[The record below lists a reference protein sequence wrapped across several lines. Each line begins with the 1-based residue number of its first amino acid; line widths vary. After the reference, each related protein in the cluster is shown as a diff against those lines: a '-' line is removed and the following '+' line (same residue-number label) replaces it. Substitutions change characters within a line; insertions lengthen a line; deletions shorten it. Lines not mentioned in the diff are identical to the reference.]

1 MNGNIP
7 HSRDTFVNATTEDFR
22 KMLYD
27 LLVWDHKCTQERRD
41 VCEKR
46 FDKIEKSKWVDKGV
60 AAGSGFLG
68 GAAAMIAYLFG
79 KGQ

>member
-27 LLVWDHKCTQERRD
+27 LLVWDHKCTMERRED
-41 VCEKR
+41 CEKR
-46 FDKIEKSKWVDKGV
+46 FKTLERRKWMDKGIAIVSAAVV
-60 AAGSGFLG
+60 ALATVLG
-68 GAAAMIAYLFG
+68 LSA
-79 KGQ
+79 K